1 MACFTALSV
10 KLRHHQVYNLFIFMN
25 AKLYKNFNFKQKNV
39 KFLIFLWIFNKKSMF
54 MTHF

>member
-39 KFLIFLWIFNKKSMF
+39 KFLIFPWIYDKK
-54 MTHF
+54 